1 MKYSSVRLLKRIFV
15 WRKQYNQFNPDRSQD
30 TRSPATKPLLDKAKT
45 SRTDTGR
52 LDNLVRELK
61 DYDMNV
67 DLQDPFVEPAEAR
80 REYDI
85 DLVAEP
91 KNGVYDGVVLA
102 VAHEEFVVQG
112 VATLQSFGRDK
123 RVVFDMKSRFPQ
135 DESDLSL

>member
-1 MKYSSVRLLKRIFV
+1 
-15 WRKQYNQFNPDRSQD
+15 
-30 TRSPATKPLLDKAKT
+30 
-45 SRTDTGR
+45 
-52 LDNLVRELK
+52 
-61 DYDMNV
+61 MNV

-123 RVVFDMKSRFPQ
+123 RVFFDMKSRFPQ